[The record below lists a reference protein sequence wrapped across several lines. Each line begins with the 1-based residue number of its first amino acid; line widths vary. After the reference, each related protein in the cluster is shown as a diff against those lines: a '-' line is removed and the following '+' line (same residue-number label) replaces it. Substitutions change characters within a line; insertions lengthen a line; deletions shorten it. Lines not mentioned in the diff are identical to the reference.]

1 MKKKTLIFLTHPI
14 TVVLFFLSFLFSNQ
28 LYSNSSHSKATP
40 ESNPTSVSAT
50 KTPSQPTDKE
60 TMIHWSR
67 QLGVTC
73 IHCHNLDNF
82 KDDSKPTFKVSF
94 KHFQMVKVLQ
104 EEVFSERDKG
114 NSLKVKVDCYF
125 CHRGKELP
133 DYIEPPVQ
141 LTK

>member
-1 MKKKTLIFLTHPI
+1 MKKINIIYFTFLTSSNFIFLILIATHFI
-14 TVVLFFLSFLFSNQ
+14 SFV
-28 LYSNSSHSKATP
+28 SNSKTT
-40 ESNPTSVSAT
+40 PTSNIDAIDSNMM
-50 KTPSQPTDKE
+50 SQTSKDKD

-82 KDDSKPTFKVSF
+82 KDDSKPNFKISF
-94 KHFQMVKVLQ
+94 KHNQMVKVLQ

-114 NSLKVKVDCYF
+114 NALKVKVDCYF
-125 CHRGKELP
+125 CHRGKEMP